1 MDQGLVL
8 YYGSPSSIL
17 LWLQQILKQFVYL
30 YFQMSTWLKLRLWS
44 SFFLFCLRKEDLDFG
59 ANNQKFLFKQ
69 NIFPFLEKSLSQTL
83 ISAEQNSRFIYI
95 YKTFQ
100 YPYISPNRMHFKA
113 PSYKLLVPYLKISL
127 ILHISRICRIYVV
140 FNLKTLEQ

>member
-1 MDQGLVL
+1 M
-8 YYGSPSSIL
+8 SSL
-17 LWLQQILKQFVYL
+17 TQVSK
-30 YFQMSTWLKLRLWS
+30 
-44 SFFLFCLRKEDLDFG
+44 SFFLFCLGLFLPGLDLGLLRKEDLDFG

-100 YPYISPNRMHFKA
+100 YPYISQNRMHFKA

-127 ILHISRICRIYVV
+127 ILHICRICRIYVV